1 LLDDF
6 DESRPEQYNLFNVR
20 YVIAPEGQ
28 GFPDFVKPLQQLGS
42 HRLYEVETTG
52 YFDLVGS
59 ELAFAGEKTELL
71 PAASSWLASGLQAA
85 KQHPVISIGGTSREI
100 PDSLAEAPVLISSA
114 EVSASLDRGTVVAEE
129 IGNDYFS
136 ADVAVERDSI
146 LMLKASYHPNWR
158 ATVDGVEIDTLMLM
172 PGFVGVELPPGDH
185 SVRLEYRA
193 RGLRTVL
200 LVVGLLILALIAVV
214 ESRRSSISDW
224 PSPRVLARFDRSD
237 KRA

>member
-1 LLDDF
+1 
-6 DESRPEQYNLFNVR
+6 
-20 YVIAPEGQ
+20 
-28 GFPDFVKPLQQLGS
+28 
-42 HRLYEVETTG
+42 
-52 YFDLVGS
+52 
-59 ELAFAGEKTELL
+59 
-71 PAASSWLASGLQAA
+71 
-85 KQHPVISIGGTSREI
+85 
-100 PDSLAEAPVLISSA
+100 LISSA